1 MTHNDRDSLPLT
13 ELVAPADEAAVA
25 EAVRAVAEQGT
36 PLYPIGGGTSLDYGV
51 RPVEPGLGLSLGRLG
66 RLVDYPAR
74 DLTITVEAGT
84 TMAALSKRLA
94 AEGQRLPVD
103 VPHPD
108 RATIGGVVAAGLP
121 GPRQYGRGTIRDY
134 VIGLRAVDGLGTT
147 FSAGGR
153 VVKNAAGYDLC
164 RLLGGSLGTLG
175 VLVQV
180 TLMVKPM
187 PEASALVACSLP
199 EWETAE
205 RLLSALIQTRT
216 LPVAVELLGG
226 PAWQNDPALGPLP
239 EPCVGWLV
247 VGLEGSFAEVDWMIG
262 QLREEWRQAGID
274 APLALR
280 GNRADPLWE
289 RLSEFPSPGHDEG
302 REEFSIQA
310 NVLPGDTVGVISR
323 LVRADPA
330 GSILAHAGNGM
341 IVARL
346 ALEPGR
352 LAALL
357 QSELRPHL
365 CPLGGTA
372 VVLSQPPGARL
383 ERETVWGPPRPAQ
396 ALMQSIKD
404 QFDPKNI
411 LNRGRFVF
419 PSKCP

>member
-1 MTHNDRDSLPLT
+1 MAHYDHDSLPLT
-13 ELVAPADEAAVA
+13 ELVAPADQTGVA
-25 EAVRAVAEQGT
+25 EAVRAAAEQGA

-51 RPVEPGLGLSLGRLG
+51 RPVEPGLGLLLGRLQ

-74 DLTITVEAGT
+74 DLTITVEAGMT
-84 TMAALSKRLA
+84 VAALSKRLA

-103 VPHPD
+103 VPQAD

-134 VIGLRAVDGLGTT
+134 LIGLRAVDGLGTA

-187 PEASALVACSLP
+187 PETSALLACSLP

-205 RLLSALIQTRT
+205 RLLSALIQTQT
-216 LPVAVELLGG
+216 LPVAVELLAG
-226 PAWQNDPALGPLP
+226 PTWQDDPALGPLP
-239 EPCVGWLV
+239 DSCVGWLV
-247 VGLEGSFAEVDWMIG
+247 VGVEGSLAEVEWMIG
-262 QLREEWRQAGID
+262 ELREQWRQAGID
-274 APLALR
+274 APLAFR

-289 RLSEFPSPGHDEG
+289 RLCEFPSPAHDDG
-302 REEFSIQA
+302 RGEFSIQA
-310 NVLPGDTVGVISR
+310 SVLPGDTVGVISR
-323 LVRADPA
+323 LARADPA
-330 GSILAHAGNGM
+330 CSILAHAGNGM

-346 ALEPGR
+346 ALEPDR

-357 QSELRPHL
+357 ESELRPHVS
-365 CPLGGTA
+365 PLGGTV
-372 VVLSQPPGARL
+372 VVLSQPPGASL
-383 ERETVWGPPRPAQ
+383 AREAIWGPPRPAQ

-404 QFDPKNI
+404 QFDPKDI

-419 PSKCP
+419 PSTCP

>member
-1 MTHNDRDSLPLT
+1 MAHHDHDSLPLT
-13 ELVAPADEAAVA
+13 ELVAPADQAAVA
-25 EAVRAVAEQGT
+25 EAVRAAAEQGT
-36 PLYPIGGGTSLDYGV
+36 PLYPIGGGTSLDYGL
-51 RPVEPGLGLSLGRLG
+51 RPTEPGLGLSLGRLN

-74 DLTITVEAGT
+74 DLTVTAEAGMT
-84 TMAALSKRLA
+84 IAALSKRLA
-94 AEGQRLPVD
+94 TEGQRLPVD
-103 VPHPD
+103 VPHAD

-153 VVKNAAGYDLC
+153 VVKNAAGYNLC

-187 PEASALVACSLP
+187 PETSALVACSLP
-199 EWETAE
+199 DWETAE
-205 RLLSALIQTRT
+205 RLLSALIHSRT

-239 EPCVGWLV
+239 QACVGWLV
-247 VGLEGSFAEVDWMIG
+247 VGLEGSFAEVEWMIG

-274 APLALR
+274 SPSAFR
-280 GNRADPLWE
+280 GNRADPFWE
-289 RLSEFPSPGHDEG
+289 RLSEFPSPAPDDG
-302 REEFSIQA
+302 RAEFSIQA
-310 NVLPGDTVGVISR
+310 SVLPGDTVGVISR
-323 LVRADPA
+323 LVRAYPA
-330 GSILAHAGNGM
+330 ASILAHAGNGM
-341 IVARL
+341 TLARL

-352 LAALL
+352 LAALVDK
-357 QSELRPHL
+357 ELRPHVSA
-365 CPLGGTA
+365 LGGTA
-372 VVLSQPPGARL
+372 VVVSQPPGASL
-383 ERETVWGPPRPAQ
+383 GRETIWGPPRPAQ

-419 PSKCP
+419 P